1 MHNPMPSHGV
11 TDMGTVLDELHLLRL
26 LQERPRPQ
34 RPLGE
39 NAAVAIS
46 NGPGSDSEEVT
57 SKLRGPCSGD
67 TSGINMSI
75 GNGSAPVPG
84 PLPGVSRCGNTPS
97 VTFHVCCP
105 LMN

>member
-57 SKLRGPCSGD
+57 SKLRGPCSND
-67 TSGINMSI
+67 TSGLNMSI
-75 GNGSAPVPG
+75 GNGPAPAPG
-84 PLPGVSRCGNTPS
+84 APPGVPRCSNGLSLTN
-97 VTFHVCCP
+97 
-105 LMN
+105 